1 MKIAFSGPANSG
13 KTTLIKEFINKWPNY
28 KTPATSYRDK
38 LKELNLNHSDCTT
51 EETQSVIF
59 NCMNEQLKEF
69 NDEQYIVYDRCPLD
83 CLVYTLQAYDTGG
96 ISDDFMEKMV
106 EDVRESL
113 TMLDAIFVLPYNP
126 NYKIENNGVRNT
138 DLNYILKTDSI
149 FKNIMHEY
157 YTNFDEHYFFPK
169 DCPGIIELEDDNKL
183 LQIAGLINNRGDM
196 YDAGEDEKLNQMFG
210 NSLNTAMSTKTK
222 MENLISYQQTL
233 GEDTINK
240 NTLKYDKFN
249 NIKI

>member
-28 KTPATSYRDK
+28 KTPVASYRDK
-38 LKELNLNHSDCTT
+38 LKEFNLSHSECTN
-51 EETQSVIF
+51 EETQSIIF

-69 NDEQYIVYDRCPLD
+69 KDEQYIVYDRCPLD
-83 CLVYTLQAYDTGG
+83 CLVYTLQAYENGLV
-96 ISDDFMEKMV
+96 SDDFMEKMA

-113 TMLDAIFVLPYNP
+113 TMLDAIFVLFYNP
-126 NYKIENNGVRNT
+126 TYKITNNGVRNT
-138 DLNYILKTDSI
+138 DLNYILKTNSI

-169 DCPGIIELEDDNKL
+169 DCPGIIELDDENKL
-183 LQIAGLINNRGDM
+183 LQISGLVNSRGDM
-196 YDAGEDEKLNQMFG
+196 YETKDDEKLNQMFG
-210 NSLNTAMSTKTK
+210 ESIKTAMNTKSK
-222 MENLISYQQTL
+222 MENLIAYQQAL